1 MIILKACG
9 IALVVTITAV
19 IIAALIKGTVETFTR
34 RKK

>member
-9 IALVVTITAV
+9 IALVVTFTAV
-19 IIAALIKGTVETFTR
+19 IIAALIKGAVETIR